1 LILLKVRNKIAA
13 KAFMTTRR
21 FSNLQNASE
30 DLPTDKAVT
39 REDARKVMK
48 AETRGD
54 PEHQIEK
61 QGIAAQM
68 QAAAQLNE
76 T

>member
-1 LILLKVRNKIAA
+1 
-13 KAFMTTRR
+13 MTTRR
-21 FSNLQNASE
+21 FHNLQNASE

-39 REDARKVMK
+39 HEDARKVMK
-48 AETRGD
+48 AESRGD

-61 QGIAAQM
+61 QGVAAQM

-76 T
+76 P

>member
-1 LILLKVRNKIAA
+1 
-13 KAFMTTRR
+13 
-21 FSNLQNASE
+21 LQNASE

-39 REDARKVMK
+39 YEDARKVMK
-48 AETRGD
+48 AESRGD

-61 QGIAAQM
+61 QGVTAQM

-76 T
+76 P